1 MPFVLICGF
10 PSSGKSKRTEDL
22 RDYLS
27 ENTGRIIHVI
37 SDHTLGL
44 DKNKVYAGKTHRSNF
59 LNFRTLFQ
67 VSAVIGK

>member
-1 MPFVLICGF
+1 MPFVLVCGF

-37 SDHTLGL
+37 SDHTLGF
-44 DKNKVYAGKTHRSNF
+44 DKNKVYAGITHHSNF
-59 LNFRTLFQ
+59 LNF
-67 VSAVIGK
+67 